1 MANYFMRGA
10 ATVAAGAARGRDA
23 MVHVD
28 KMYQLH
34 IHNKAGTVK
43 FSGYVPEDFNISL
56 ASNWVAPFAGMGL
69 SDVPGANNRAVG
81 VDRTL
86 KFSGY
91 SSLHK
96 LVSARVWESPQYLT
110 LELPIFL
117 DAYHSTQEEV
127 MDPMVQL
134 LSMAAPD
141 EIGGLLIPPGPAPA
155 KEVLN
160 AAMNAV
166 TDVTGVGHAQE
177 FDSQEAFTVRLGT
190 FFAMSPAII
199 TNVSASG
206 DCAFEDSTGHPIAA
220 DFMVTVE
227 SYFAVTRKDLQAWFN
242 PQTLGNL

>member
-10 ATVAAGAARGRDA
+10 ATVAAGQARGRSD

-56 ASNWVAPFAGMGL
+56 ASNWASPFGGVSLA
-69 SDVPGANNRAVG
+69 DVPNNRAQNANKA
-81 VDRTL
+81 L
-86 KFSGY
+86 KFAGY
-91 SSLHK
+91 SSIHK
-96 LVSARVWESPQYLT
+96 LASARVWDSPQYLT

-141 EIGGLLIPPGPAPA
+141 EWMGFFVPPGPAPA

-160 AAMNAV
+160 AAVDTLTEAV
-166 TDVTGVGHAQE
+166 GVTATNE
-177 FDSQEAFTVRLGT
+177 FNLEEAFTVRLGT
-190 FFAMSPAII
+190 FFAMTPAII

-242 PQTLGNL
+242 PQALGNL

>member
-10 ATVAAGAARGRDA
+10 ATVASGAASGRDA

-56 ASNWVAPFAGMGL
+56 ASNWTAPLANMSLGDAGGKAQAFNSTVKFAGA
-69 SDVPGANNRAVG
+69 STV
-81 VDRTL
+81 
-86 KFSGY
+86 
-91 SSLHK
+91 HK
-96 LVSARVWESPQYLT
+96 LASARVWDSPQYLT

-141 EIGGLLIPPGPAPA
+141 EVGGLLIPPGPAPA

-160 AAMNAV
+160 AAMNMLS
-166 TDVTGVGHAQE
+166 DSTGIDHAQE
-177 FDSQEAFTVRLGT
+177 FDSQESFTVRLGT

-242 PQTLGNL
+242 PQSLGNL

>member
-10 ATVAAGAARGRDA
+10 ATVAAGAARGRDD

-28 KMYQLH
+28 RMYQLH
-34 IHNKAGTVK
+34 LHNKAGTVK

-56 ASNWVAPFAGMGL
+56 ASNWSAPFGNMSMGDAQSGTAQALNATVKFAGA
-69 SDVPGANNRAVG
+69 S
-81 VDRTL
+81 TI
-86 KFSGY
+86 
-91 SSLHK
+91 HK
-96 LVSARVWESPQYLT
+96 LASARVWDSPQYLT

-141 EIGGLLIPPGPAPA
+141 EVGGLLIPPGPAPA

-160 AAMNAV
+160 AAMNMV
-166 TDVTGVGHAQE
+166 SDTTGIAHDKE

-190 FFAMSPAII
+190 FFAMTPAII

-206 DCAFEDSTGHPIAA
+206 DCAFEDITGKPIAA

-242 PQTLGNL
+242 PQSLGNL